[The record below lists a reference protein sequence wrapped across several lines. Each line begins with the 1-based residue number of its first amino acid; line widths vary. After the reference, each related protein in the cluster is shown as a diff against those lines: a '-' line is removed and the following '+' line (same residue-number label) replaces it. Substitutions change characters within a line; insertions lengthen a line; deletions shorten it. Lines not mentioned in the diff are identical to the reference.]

1 MYTLILI
8 VSLVAN
14 GAAVDIEH
22 ISFSN
27 KSDCQEALIE
37 ILRDN
42 KDTSLVAET
51 FGAGRQYVKAYCV
64 KNNSLI
70 EVLR

>member
-8 VSLVAN
+8 VSLVSH
-14 GAAVDIEH
+14 GAAVDIDH
-22 ISFSN
+22 IQFDN

-42 KDTSLVAET
+42 KDTSLVPET
-51 FGAGRQYVKAYCV
+51 FGSGRQYVKGYCV
-64 KNNSLI
+64 KNAS
-70 EVLR
+70 